1 MEGDK
6 VRSFGESFKHSQ
18 GKMERLDLSFRLGFV
33 QESHVGERIPGMTNN
48 WECNGIIKKNYKAE
62 GRM

>member
-6 VRSFGESFKHSQ
+6 VRRFGESFKHSQ

-33 QESHVGERIPGMTNN
+33 EESHVGERTPGMTSNR
-48 WECNGIIKKNYKAE
+48 ECNGLIKKNYKAE